1 MSVAEGTNSAGITAR
16 ILGVAAR
23 QREISLVVV
32 MVVLGGLVA
41 IQAPQ
46 FLSASNLTAVLV
58 LSSIIAI
65 AAVGEALV
73 VITRNVDLSVEAM
86 MGLVAFTVAD
96 VLKLHVMGVPEA
108 MVCGVALG
116 LVLGMFNGVLV
127 AYVRIPSIVAT
138 LGTLSIFRG
147 LAFLAAGGKRVSLPD
162 LPAGYTDPAVQLV
175 LGVPLF
181 LVIAVVVVVVVG
193 LFMRQ
198 TQAGRQVYAV
208 GSNPE
213 AAEIQGIRTRRVEF
227 GVFAIC
233 GLLSGV
239 AGILWGIE
247 FGTIDATSAT
257 GVTLQVVAAVVVG
270 GVSISGGSGTV
281 VGAALG
287 AIFLGFISNAL
298 ILLRLSQFWLQAVYG
313 VVILAAVTLDAFVL
327 RRLRRSSQG
336 RRAR

>member
-1 MSVAEGTNSAGITAR
+1 MTVADAVSRQSATSR
-16 ILGVAAR
+16 ILAAAAR

-32 MVVLGGLVA
+32 MVTMGALVA

-86 MGLVAFTVAD
+86 MGLVAFSVAD
-96 VLKLHVMGVPEA
+96 LLKFHVMGVPEA
-108 MVCGVALG
+108 MALGIALG
-116 LVLGMFNGVLV
+116 LGLGMFNGFLV
-127 AYVRIPSIVAT
+127 TVVRIPSIVAT
-138 LGTLSIFRG
+138 LGTLSIYRG
-147 LAFLAAGGKRVSLPD
+147 LAFLAAGGKQVTLTD
-162 LPAGYTDPAVQLV
+162 LPPNYTDPATQLV
-175 LGVPLF
+175 LGIPLF
-181 LVIAVVVVVVVG
+181 LLIAVVIVFVVG

-198 TQAGRQVYAV
+198 TEVGRQVYAV

-213 AAEIQGIRTRRVEF
+213 AAEIQGIRTRGVVF
-227 GVFAIC
+227 SVFAVC

-247 FGTIDATSAT
+247 FGTIDATSAS

-270 GVSISGGSGTV
+270 GVNIFGGSGTV

-313 VVILAAVTLDAFVL
+313 IVILAAVSLDAFVL
-327 RRLRRSSQG
+327 RRLRRSDAG
-336 RRAR
+336 RRAP